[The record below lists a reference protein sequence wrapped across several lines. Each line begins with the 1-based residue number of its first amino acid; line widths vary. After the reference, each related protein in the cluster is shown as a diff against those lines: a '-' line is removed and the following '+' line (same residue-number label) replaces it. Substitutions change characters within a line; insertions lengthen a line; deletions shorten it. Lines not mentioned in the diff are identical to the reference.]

1 VREASIFGEN
11 FMLKSKNITDK
22 HKQIIRR
29 LKRSFLKKYPDG
41 LVGNAPVLDRPLVDI
56 IKENT
61 VSTHV

>member
-1 VREASIFGEN
+1 
-11 FMLKSKNITDK
+11 MLKSKNITDK